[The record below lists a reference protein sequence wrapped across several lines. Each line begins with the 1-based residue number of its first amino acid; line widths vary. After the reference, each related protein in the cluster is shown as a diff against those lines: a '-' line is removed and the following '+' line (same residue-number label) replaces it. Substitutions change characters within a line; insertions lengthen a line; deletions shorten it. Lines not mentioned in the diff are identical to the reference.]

1 MKRTILTTVAATV
14 LALSAGPSLAD
25 EDDSYRKKGM
35 GYMMQGGQGMGP
47 GMMQGRSGMGMRRG
61 MMGHGMGS
69 MMHPMMMRM
78 VFILSDM
85 DGNGALSLEEV
96 LAVEE
101 RFFHA
106 MDTDGDGQLT
116 PEEMTGFMRSMMTMP
131 GMQRED
137 QSEN

>member
-1 MKRTILTTVAATV
+1 
-14 LALSAGPSLAD
+14 
-25 EDDSYRKKGM
+25 
-35 GYMMQGGQGMGP
+35 
-47 GMMQGRSGMGMRRG
+47 MRRG